1 MAIQTTRLKEL
12 LQLHLSAQATKLD
25 EMELWDFV
33 DDPSY
38 EREIDVL
45 LEDFIQNQ
53 VDEHQLTDRQSA
65 RVLEQIFNRT
75 DRKASQRKLW
85 VNIAIAATLT
95 IVVGLGILIYS
106 LSITPA
112 VDFTQDISAGKN
124 GATLTLADGK
134 KIYINEM
141 TSGKPDDASG
151 LVIVKHEGG
160 EIICQTTGRSGEPV
174 AYNRLATSN
183 GEKVKVILPDSSV
196 VLMNAASSITYPST
210 FRGMK
215 NRLVE
220 LSGEAYFEIT
230 KDKAHPFIVKTA
242 KQEVAVL
249 GTHFNVNDYNQ
260 TAGTRTTLLEGS
272 VKINNSYLLKPG
284 ELAINKAGSVKV
296 VEADLESEV
305 AWVKNEFYFRAEPL
319 ENVMTIIARWYNVE
333 VNYQDEE
340 IKHIPLIGRISR
352 TKSLA
357 AVLERLAEA
366 GHIRFKIE
374 DRKVTVL
381 PN

>member
-12 LQLHLSAQATKLD
+12 LQLHLSAKATKLD

-38 EREIDVL
+38 EQEIDTL
-45 LEDFIQNQ
+45 LGELIQNQ
-53 VDEHQLTDRQSA
+53 VDEHQLTESQST
-65 RVLEQIFNRT
+65 RILEQIFSHGDSKT
-75 DRKASQRKLW
+75 SLRKLW
-85 VNIAIAATLT
+85 INIAIAATLT
-95 IVVGLGILIYS
+95 VIIGFGILIYS
-106 LSITPA
+106 LSTAPA

-124 GATLTLADGK
+124 GATLTLAGGK
-134 KIYINEM
+134 KIYINDM
-141 TSGKPDDASG
+141 TSGKTDDVSG
-151 LVIVKHEGG
+151 LVIVKHQDG
-160 EIICQTTGRSGEPV
+160 EIICQTTCRPGGQI

-183 GEKVKVILPDSSV
+183 GEKIKVILPDSSV
-196 VLMNAASSITYPST
+196 VLMNAASSIIYPST
-210 FRGMK
+210 FAGMK
-215 NRLVE
+215 NRSVE

-230 KDKAHPFIVKTA
+230 KDKTHPFIVKTA
-242 KQEVAVL
+242 GQEIRVL

-284 ELAINKAGSVKV
+284 ELAVNKAGSVKIL
-296 VEADLESEV
+296 EADLESEM

-366 GHIRFKIE
+366 GHLRFKIE